1 MTQEVRHATNWHPT
15 IPYVWQSVPRVF
27 HRGLLRSF
35 LAFLD
40 HKDSCSSGS
49 HADFRVSDPCGSYII
64 YIMNIIM
71 VSRALFVVHKL
82 WTYLLFGNSRKRW
95 SKAQPIA
102 EKKTERKHVQF
113 PRKNVC
119 FQDKVFQDIP
129 RRYFPL
135 SVQNK
140 RPGFSWQI
148 WPLLPLYPAKTRL
161 AMPVYLG
168 QLRTAPAC
176 SPFRA

>member
-1 MTQEVRHATNWHPT
+1 
-15 IPYVWQSVPRVF
+15 
-27 HRGLLRSF
+27 
-35 LAFLD
+35 
-40 HKDSCSSGS
+40 
-49 HADFRVSDPCGSYII
+49 
-64 YIMNIIM
+64 MNIM

-129 RRYFPL
+129 RIIKDIF
-135 SVQNK
+135 
-140 RPGFSWQI
+140 
-148 WPLLPLYPAKTRL
+148 
-161 AMPVYLG
+161 
-168 QLRTAPAC
+168 
-176 SPFRA
+176 SPFSLIKKVCVRIFR

>member
-1 MTQEVRHATNWHPT
+1 MLPIGTLQYPT
-15 IPYVWQSVPRVF
+15 FGNPCRAF
-27 HRGLLRSF
+27 FTEGCCE
-35 LAFLD
+35 AFLPFLTIKTAVLLV
-40 HKDSCSSGS
+40 HMLISGCRI
-49 HADFRVSDPCGSYII
+49 HADHII